1 VQEIEEEEGLVMKGD
16 PYVADSRREPDHG
29 AGPQEENYVDE
40 PL

>member
-1 VQEIEEEEGLVMKGD
+1 MEEEEGLVKKGD
-16 PYVADSRREPDHG
+16 GYVADSHREPDHD